1 MDFGSRIPPK
11 KLRACPP
18 LLHLES
24 VRVSQKSYS
33 RWGILCKLAHRCF
46 CCFSFVCHVCVHW
59 FLEIAFSLGDSLQMC
74 AYAFCT
80 RSSFSVCVLSLFMM
94 MLSIASRGSKS
105 RPRGPKTPPRAPQEA
120 PRAPQE
126 PLKSPR
132 SPKTPPRSIAPR
144 SPKSRPRPQE
154 APKTAPTGR
163 QMLEDRPPNAS
174 RRP

>member
-1 MDFGSRIPPK
+1 MDFGSQILPK

-33 RWGILCKLAHRCF
+33 RCGILCKPAHRCF

-126 PLKSPR
+126 ALRGSQECPRRPQEEPKRPQEPVKRGQDPPR
-132 SPKTPPRSIAPR
+132 SPQKARKEQY
-144 SPKSRPRPQE
+144 PK
-154 APKTAPTGR
+154 
-163 QMLEDRPPNAS
+163 DD
-174 RRP
+174 